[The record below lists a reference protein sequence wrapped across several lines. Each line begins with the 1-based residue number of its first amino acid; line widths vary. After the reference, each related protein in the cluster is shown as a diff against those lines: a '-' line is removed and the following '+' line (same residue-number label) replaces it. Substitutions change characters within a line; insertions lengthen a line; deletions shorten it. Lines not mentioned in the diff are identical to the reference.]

1 MNKNEAVFKWIK
13 KCPAFKKLFFNFG
26 TAKKNT
32 ADFIP
37 VPTDYTV
44 KADVLGNETKWY
56 DFAVSVFG
64 SVDDTSF
71 DGSEN
76 FADTASL
83 ENLTEWIKQKNR
95 ERDFPDFGENCT
107 VEKVTVIQ
115 NIPASM
121 RIQNISKYLA
131 QYRII
136 YEEIN

>member
-1 MNKNEAVFKWIK
+1 MNKNEAVFKWLK
-13 KCPAFKKLFFNFG
+13 KCPALKKLFYNFG

-44 KADVLGNETKWY
+44 KTDIFGNETKHY

-64 SVDDTSF
+64 SVDDYSA
-71 DGSEN
+71 DGG
-76 FADTASL
+76 
-83 ENLTEWIKQKNR
+83 ENLADSAALDKLSEWIKQKNK
-95 ERDFPDFGENCT
+95 ERDFPDFGDNCSI
-107 VEKVTVIQ
+107 EKIAVIQ

-121 RIQNISKYLA
+121 RMQNISKYLA